1 MNTFTEAE
9 LSNFIRNKIAVE
21 LGIPEE
27 EIDLTIEFIN
37 FGMDS
42 VNSIF
47 ILQHIEKFIGTDLNP
62 LLFWDYPTIESFSR
76 YIVTTFRKN

>member
-27 EIDLTIEFIN
+27 EIDLNIEFIN

-47 ILQHIEKFIGTDLNP
+47 ILQQIEKFTGAELNP
-62 LLFWDYPTIESFSR
+62 LLFWDYPTIESLSR
-76 YIVTTFRKN
+76 YIVTTIKKI

>member
-27 EIDLTIEFIN
+27 EIDLNIEFIN

-47 ILQHIEKFIGTDLNP
+47 ILQHIEKFIGADLNP

-76 YIVTTFRKN
+76 YIVTTLRKN

>member
-47 ILQHIEKFIGTDLNP
+47 ILQHIEKFIGVDLNP
-62 LLFWDYPTIESFSR
+62 LLFWDYPTIESLSR

>member
-27 EIDLTIEFIN
+27 EIDLNIEFIN

>member
-62 LLFWDYPTIESFSR
+62 LLFWDYPTIESFSS
-76 YIVTTFRKN
+76 YIVATYRKN

>member
-1 MNTFTEAE
+1 MNTFTVAE

-27 EIDLTIEFIN
+27 EIDLNIEFIN